1 MDRRFQQDTHDIQSN
16 VQLISNQ
23 SSLCRQY
30 SVNVHLILNQNS
42 LRRFHPNSP
51 YLNKTLYSSER
62 NIIQVVMSSQQQLYR
77 RYSSLSFT
85 VNESPSRSKLSKHVQ

>member
-51 YLNKTLYSSER
+51 YFKQDTLLIREKYYSS
-62 NIIQVVMSSQQQLYR
+62 
-77 RYSSLSFT
+77 RYVKSTTTISSLFQFEFHS
-85 VNESPSRSKLSKHVQ
+85 Q